1 MGVLD
6 RFRAWFS
13 RAEQKANELDYAML
27 DEVHRAETAI
37 DERTGGRLYDAMEKA
52 DEEAGDVLDYLGL
65 GDEPEEGLVD
75 EGDEGQ
81 PEERP
86 PVGGGP
92 GGS

>member
-65 GDEPEEGLVD
+65 GDEPEDGPA
-75 EGDEGQ
+75 GEGQ
-81 PEERP
+81 PEGRP
-86 PVGGGP
+86 PAGGGP

>member
-1 MGVLD
+1 MGALD

-52 DEEAGDVLDYLGL
+52 DEEAGDLLDYLGL
-65 GDEPEEGLVD
+65 GDESDESPPED
-75 EGDEGQ
+75 A
-81 PEERP
+81 RTT
-86 PVGGGP
+86 GGGP